1 MKENPAP
8 VLKVVGLSKSYGSVQ
23 AVSNLDLELYR
34 GEVLGFLGPN
44 GSGKTTTIGMVL
56 GLIAP
61 DQGRVE
67 LFGRELGLC
76 GRDTFRRVGALLENA
91 PLYPY
96 MSGRDNLEVLARLSG
111 GVPPGRMEELIELVG
126 LKERAGSKVRTYSLG
141 MRQRL
146 SLAAALLTDPEL
158 VILDEPT
165 NGMDPSGMLEV
176 RNLIRELGRQGK
188 AVFLS
193 SHLLHEVEQVCTRV
207 AIIKRGKVLAQGRMD
222 ELLRHGRVVQ
232 VRVAEVEEALTLLR
246 RVEWV
251 SRVDVENGL
260 LAVWVVDNKGPRD
273 VNALLAQQ
281 GIYASELGFLED
293 TLESFFQEVT
303 QEEEQ
308 VVESGA

>member
-1 MKENPAP
+1 MEENPAP

-23 AVSNLDLELYR
+23 AVSDLDLELYR

-44 GSGKTTTIGMVL
+44 GSGKTTTIGMLL

-67 LFGRELGLC
+67 LFGQELGRC

-111 GVPPGRMEELIELVG
+111 GVPPGRIQELLELVG

-141 MRQRL
+141 MKQRL

-207 AIIKRGKVLAQGRMD
+207 AIIKRGKVLAQGRPKG
-222 ELLRHGRVVQ
+222 ELADFLGS
-232 VRVAEVEEALTLLR
+232 EVLQAL
-246 RVEWV
+246 WP
-251 SRVDVENGL
+251 S
-260 LAVWVVDNKGPRD
+260 
-273 VNALLAQQ
+273 
-281 GIYASELGFLED
+281 
-293 TLESFFQEVT
+293 
-303 QEEEQ
+303 
-308 VVESGA
+308 